1 MKPSLIREIR
11 AQLNDFTPLLS
22 QLRHRPLPL
31 KLFLALCFNLIIAPA
46 VLAASGGSVSRLNA
60 YALGILGL
68 VTLALAIYLMAVM
81 IQPQRF

>member
-1 MKPSLIREIR
+1 M
-11 AQLNDFTPLLS
+11 QLNDFTPFFSQLGS

-60 YALGILGL
+60 YALGVLGL
-68 VTLALAIYLMAVM
+68 VTLGLAIYLMAVM